1 MTDYSRLT
9 NEQFDI
15 LLADIMDTTFITPS
29 ALLQIPGIYEIVS
42 EELNNAVLSAWEEL
56 TVGEQQKDEDE

>member
-56 TVGEQQKDEDE
+56 TVGEQQKDEDG

>member
-56 TVGEQQKDEDE
+56 TVGEQQKDRE